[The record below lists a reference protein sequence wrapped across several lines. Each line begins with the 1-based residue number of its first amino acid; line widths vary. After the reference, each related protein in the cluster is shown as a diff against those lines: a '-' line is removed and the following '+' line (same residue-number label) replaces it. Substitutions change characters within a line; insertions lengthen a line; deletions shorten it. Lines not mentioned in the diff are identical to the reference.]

1 MIKVVLDANQFVS
14 ALLKPASNSA
24 QLLDLVHAGKI
35 RLLVSKRIIDE
46 IERVIRYPKIKKIH
60 RRSDSNLD
68 AFIIKI
74 IRASQMV
81 SGILSL
87 QVIKDD
93 PTDDKYLECAIEG
106 EADYIVSGDKHLKD
120 LNSFQG
126 IPIVSPAEFLKR
138 I

>member
-1 MIKVVLDANQFVS
+1 MIKVVLNANRFVS

-35 RLLVSKRIIDE
+35 RLLVSKRIIAE
-46 IERVIRYPKIKKIH
+46 IESVIRYPKIKKIH
-60 RRSDSNLD
+60 RRSDSNLN

-74 IRASQMV
+74 IRTSQMV
-81 SGILSL
+81 SGRLSL
-87 QVIKDD
+87 QAIKDD

-120 LNSFQG
+120 LN
-126 IPIVSPAEFLKR
+126 
-138 I
+138 

>member
-1 MIKVVLDANQFVS
+1 MIKIVLDANQFVS

-35 RLLVSKRIIDE
+35 RLLVSKRIIAE

-81 SGILSL
+81 SGRLSL

-106 EADYIVSGDKHLKD
+106 ESDYIVSGDKHLKD